1 MEQSRP
7 CIYESFPLRIVAL
20 RVTMTCALF
29 ALGGIVS
36 WGLGLWA
43 LIAYLVGVI
52 AVVLGTMATV
62 CRRCRYYGHRC
73 DLGWSVIATVLFPP
87 DRDDRRYIQAG
98 MRSFPW
104 LILLVVTPVVLG
116 LVALLLD
123 FSLARLGW
131 LLGYGAAAGIF
142 VMTTPLTSCPHCRM
156 NDICPLCSRIGQ
168 RR

>member
-20 RVTMTCALF
+20 RVAMTCALF

-43 LIAYLVGVI
+43 LIAYLVGVS

-62 CRRCRYYGHRC
+62 CRRCRYYGRRC
-73 DLGWSVIATVLFPP
+73 DLGWSVIATLLFPP
-87 DRDDRRYIQAG
+87 DRDDSRYIQAG

-104 LILLVVTPVVLG
+104 LLLLVGAPVGIGIVS
-116 LVALLLD
+116 LLLQ
-123 FSLARLGW
+123 FSPARLAW
-131 LLGYGAAAGIF
+131 LLGYGAAVGIF
-142 VMTTPLTSCPHCRM
+142 VATTPITSCPHCRM
-156 NDICPLCSRIGQ
+156 NDICPLYSKVGQ